1 MGELLVPL
9 LSRDTMYFKR
19 SGLEASLHPPYLLV
33 MDQLVFLVRP
43 VYHAFSHVPND
54 NTLVHMLST
63 KLHTKCYIRS
73 AGPCAAEG
81 QGAYER
87 QHVQQRE

>member
-1 MGELLVPL
+1 MGELSIPL
-9 LSRDTMYFKR
+9 LSRSTTHFKR
-19 SGLEASLHPPYLLV
+19 SSLEASLPPPYLLV

-43 VYHAFSHVPND
+43 VSHAFSHVPNN
-54 NTLVHMLST
+54 NTLVRMSST